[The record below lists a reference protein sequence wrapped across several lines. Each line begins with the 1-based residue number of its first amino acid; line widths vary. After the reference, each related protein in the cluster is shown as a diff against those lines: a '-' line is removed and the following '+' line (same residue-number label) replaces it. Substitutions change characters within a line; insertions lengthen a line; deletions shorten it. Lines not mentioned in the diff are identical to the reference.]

1 MNIQITAKN
10 APRWFILLT
19 DVLICFSSL
28 FFSYLL
34 RFDFKL
40 EVKEFE
46 DFGIVTSVVLLI
58 RTASFLFAR
67 TYHGI
72 IRYTESK
79 DIKSLFGVLALGSLV
94 LMLVNLIC
102 WYFEIAFNIPRAVI
116 LIDFVVSFFLMVLFR
131 LTVKE
136 VYTQIQD
143 SSKEKRKVVVYGADG
158 LAQMVKGALERDA
171 GAKYEIAAF
180 VDPSKLRVGKKLEG
194 VKVIAESDI
203 EKLLSDHDIHHI
215 TISIQDMSPAK
226 KQEIVNLGLKYD
238 ARIFYVPPASSWIRG
253 ELSFKQIKSVKIED
267 LLGRDPI
274 VINNA
279 SIEANL
285 KEKIVLITGAAGSIG
300 SELVFQVALFKP
312 QKIIMLDQ
320 GETPL
325 YDLDIR
331 IRESYPYLKVET
343 VIADVAD
350 PKRMAYIFKKF
361 GPHFVYH
368 AAAYKHVPM
377 MEENPLEAVRT
388 NILGTIIVADLCQ
401 KHEVEKMVFV
411 STDKAVNPTNVM
423 GASKRVAEIY
433 VQSLNSSDK
442 TQYVTTRFGN
452 VLGSNG
458 SVIPRFRKQIETGGP
473 ITVTHPDVTRFFMT
487 IPEACQ
493 LILEAGCMG
502 SGGEIYVFDMGESVK
517 IIDLAKKM
525 IKLSRLELGKD
536 IEIVYTGLRPGEKLY
551 EELLN
556 NKENTLPTHHPK
568 ILIGKTRVYHSE
580 EVRDLIA
587 GLIAAFEKN
596 EIEETVKWIKK
607 MVPEYISKNSR
618 FEILDQA

>member
-1 MNIQITAKN
+1 MRIQITSKN

-19 DVLICFSSL
+19 DVFICLTSL

-34 RFDFKL
+34 RFDFRL
-40 EVKEFE
+40 DVKEFK
-46 DFGIVTSVVLLI
+46 DFGVVMLVVFVI
-58 RTASFLFAR
+58 RTLSFLFAR

-79 DIKSLFGVLALGSLV
+79 DIKSLFGILALGSLV
-94 LMLVNLIC
+94 LMLVNLVC
-102 WYFEIAFNIPRAVI
+102 WYFEAPFNIPRAVI

-136 VYTQIQD
+136 VYNQIKD
-143 SSKEKRKVVVYGADG
+143 SSKEKRKVVVYGSDG
-158 LAQMVKGALERDA
+158 LAQMVKNALERDA

-194 VKVIAESDI
+194 VKVIAESEI
-203 EKLLSDHDIHHI
+203 EKLLVEQDIHHI

-238 ARIFYVPPASSWIRG
+238 ARIFYVPPAASWIRG

-279 SIEANL
+279 SIETSL
-285 KEKIVLITGAAGSIG
+285 KEKVVLITGAAGSIG

-312 QKIIMLDQ
+312 HKIIILDQ
-320 GETPL
+320 SETPL

-350 PKRMAYIFKKF
+350 PNRMAYVFKKF
-361 GPHFVYH
+361 APHFVYH

-388 NILGTIIVADLCQ
+388 NIIGTTTVANLCDANQ
-401 KHEVEKMVFV
+401 VEKMVFV

-433 VQSLNSSDK
+433 VQSLNSKQS

-458 SVIPRFRKQIETGGP
+458 SVIPRFRKQIEAGGP

-525 IKLSRLELGKD
+525 VKLSRLELGRD
-536 IEIVYTGLRPGEKLY
+536 IEIVFTGMRPGEKLY

-568 ILIGKTRVYHSE
+568 ILIGKTRTYQVQ
-580 EVRDLIA
+580 EVKDLMT
-587 GLIAAFEKN
+587 GLLASFERN
-596 EIEETVKWIKK
+596 EVEETVRWIKK
-607 MVPEYISKNSR
+607 IVPEYISKNSR
-618 FEILDQA
+618 FELLDHH